1 MGFYPQKSPKNGDGD
16 GDRTPERFGDTLGTG
31 KTQSLGIFWG
41 KIPKKPQKTGRGR
54 GKDSRGF
61 CPPYLSPTENFKVTE
76 VQSHLTNRHVYVMC
90 MYVLGKYIAETF
102 KEEALLRVKLF
113 DFLGLKIH
121 FL

>member
-1 MGFYPQKSPKNGDGD
+1 MGESPNFPVPIPKFWGQSGDGDKVWKNFGDFSGTGMGLILSFFGVLSPKSPKNGDGD

-61 CPPYLSPTENFKVTE
+61 CPP
-76 VQSHLTNRHVYVMC
+76 
-90 MYVLGKYIAETF
+90 
-102 KEEALLRVKLF
+102 
-113 DFLGLKIH
+113 
-121 FL
+121 